1 MTPDED
7 RIAQLYAAFNARAFD
22 RCVAMMADDI
32 TWPDEVEDGLIE
44 GREAVG
50 IYFSETTAPLLA
62 RYDLLS
68 LHTGADGRVSS
79 LTRQTIASANDG
91 SLWSSTRVVHT
102 FSLRDGLFTGM
113 EAQQDWQG
121 EAFPGIDALLARLH
135 TGLNAGDAEA
145 VTACYAPDARFADNL
160 EGGEIQGAEAV
171 RAHFIHLFETI
182 HLRIALV
189 DYALEPDDRV
199 RARLHIV
206 TRGPGGGLWQDDIIT
221 VWYRLERGLIAE
233 QDVDDSGR
241 DGNGP

>member
-22 RCVAMMADDI
+22 RCVAMMADDV
-32 TWPDEVEDGLIE
+32 TWPNEVEDGLIE
-44 GREAVG
+44 GREPVR

-121 EAFPGIDALLARLH
+121 QSFPGVDALLARLH
-135 TGLNAGDAEA
+135 AGLNAGDVEA
-145 VTACYAPDARFADNL
+145 VTACYAPDARFADTL
-160 EGGEIQGAEAV
+160 EDGEIHGAEAV
-171 RAHFIHLFETI
+171 RAHFSHLFETVR
-182 HLRIALV
+182 LRVAV
-189 DYALEPDDRV
+189 EDYALEPDDRV

-206 TRGPGGGLWQDDIIT
+206 TRGLGGGLWQDDVLT

-233 QDVDDSGR
+233 QDIDDSDR